1 MEDVLNRL
9 FQALSIFVGYF
20 DDSAGLF
27 VGAVGL
33 AIGLL
38 AFSVMYLVSQSTNK
52 HHRRVRKELQSDV
65 SVSVSVGS
73 RGSKKIDSA
82 ISPIRSIV
90 VPKSDSKELSNTKQR
105 LVSAGYRH
113 SSNVSVYYFW
123 KLVLTLGL
131 GLIVLYITTFFPTLT
146 TLKIVLA
153 TGTAAF
159 VGSIFP
165 SYILDKKVIE
175 RKRRIMNAF
184 PDMLDMLVACSEAGL
199 GLNAAL
205 QRVSEEI
212 EPSFPELGEE
222 LALVNAEMLAGVD
235 RIKALRG
242 LAERTDIRDIQGF
255 VSMLSQSVRFGTGI
269 AETLRIYAEEFRDKR
284 MQRAEEMAAKVGT
297 KILFPLIFC
306 FFPSFFLVAVGPAII
321 GIMQAFAPA

>member
-1 MEDVLNRL
+1 MEAVLNRL

-20 DDSAGLF
+20 DDSTVLF

-38 AFSVMYLVSQSTNK
+38 AFSVMFLVSQSTNK
-52 HHRRVRKELQSDV
+52 HYRRIRKELQSDV
-65 SVSVSVGS
+65 SVSIGS
-73 RGSKKIDSA
+73 RGSKKIDRA

-90 VPKSDSKELSNTKQR
+90 VPKSNSKELSYTSRR
-105 LVSAGYRH
+105 LISAGYRH
-113 SSNVSVYYFW
+113 SASVSVYYFW

-131 GLIVLYITTFFPTLT
+131 GLIVLYATTFFPTLT
-146 TLKIVLA
+146 TLKIVLF
-153 TGTAAF
+153 TGAAAF
-159 VGSIFP
+159 FGSIFP

-255 VSMLSQSVRFGTGI
+255 VAMLSQSVRFGTGI

-284 MQRAEEMAAKVGT
+284 LQRAEEMAAKVGT

-321 GIMQAFAPA
+321 AIGQAFTPA